1 MKKVLIIGGGI
12 AGGSLAIQLLEK
24 GLNVTVL
31 DRGENHSSLIATGM
45 VNPMVFRRMNLSWRA
60 QEFLPYA
67 RGFYTGLEKKF
78 GVSFLEDLKIRRF
91 FSSEQERGYWQ
102 TKQNEELYKDFL
114 TVHEDFEIPIPNAK
128 SEFGS
133 GVVKSA
139 FWIRSETFMT
149 SLHDYLRLKEV
160 LKIEAFDEHLFSQ
173 TELEYKDIKYDAVV
187 FCCGSNNDKIP
198 FFQAAKIQY
207 NRGQILDLESEE
219 LPEKE
224 SWNRKGFILPIGSN
238 KFKLGAT
245 YEWNEQDLKT
255 TEEARD
261 KLEFVINNITDL
273 PYTIVDQKVGMRPT
287 VSDRRPVLGMHP
299 ENKGLFIFN
308 GLGTKGYML
317 APLLSF
323 EMAEYM
329 VNGKPLHKEVEYT
342 RFIK

>member
-1 MKKVLIIGGGI
+1 MKKVLIVGGGI
-12 AGGSLAIQLLEK
+12 AGGSLALQLMDK
-24 GLNVTVL
+24 GIDVNIL
-31 DRGENHSSLIATGM
+31 DRGENHSSVIATGM

-67 RGFYTGLEKKF
+67 RRFYLGLEKKF
-78 GVSFLEDLKIRRF
+78 GASFLADLKIRRF

-102 TKQNEELYKDFL
+102 TKQHEDLYKDFL
-114 TVHEDFEIPIPNAK
+114 TVHEDFDIPIPNAK
-128 SEFGS
+128 SKFGS
-133 GVVKSA
+133 GLVKSA

-149 SLHDYLRLKEV
+149 SLHDYLRLKDV
-160 LKIEAFDEHLFSQ
+160 LKIETFEAHLFSQ
-173 TELEYKDIKYDAVV
+173 KKLEYEDIKYDAVV

-198 FFQAAKIQY
+198 FFKAAKIQY
-207 NRGQILDLESEE
+207 NRGQILDIQSEE

-245 YEWNEQDLKT
+245 YEWNEPGLNT
-255 TEEARD
+255 TKEARD
-261 KLEFVINNITDL
+261 KLELVINSITDL
-273 PYTIVDQKVGMRPT
+273 SYSVLGQKVGMRPT

-299 ENKGLFIFN
+299 EHKGLFIFN

-329 VNGKPLHKEVEYT
+329 VNGKPLHPEVEYT